1 MEELIYLGEKVSRVV
16 VGQVKSAVPHPD
28 SDHMKVCVV
37 DCGEYGHDVQIV
49 TGAPN
54 VFEGMKTPVALDGST
69 VCETNPAMLEKNPD
83 GVKKIKKGKLRG
95 VESCGMLCSGEEL
108 GINDDFYAGAEVDGL
123 LVLDES
129 APVGEDIRRL
139 DFRYLRHG
147 EPTRLSM
154 YPRHGARGR
163 GGAEKA
169 AEDARLLLYG
179 A

>member
-1 MEELIYLGEKVSRVV
+1 MKAPLSWLKDYVDIDISAEELAGKLFSCGFEVEELIYLGEKVSRVV

-95 VESCGMLCSGEEL
+95 VESCGMLCSHLHIYQRSYGQSQ
-108 GINDDFYAGAEVDGL
+108 L
-123 LVLDES
+123 LPE
-129 APVGEDIRRL
+129 R
-139 DFRYLRHG
+139 
-147 EPTRLSM
+147 
-154 YPRHGARGR
+154 
-163 GGAEKA
+163 
-169 AEDARLLLYG
+169 
-179 A
+179 